1 MVKGV
6 RAMVM
11 WRLKACPRCGGDMFI
26 GKDDKWFQ
34 QCIQC
39 SCRAELKMLD
49 KFEKEPVKA
58 KVQATTK
65 G

>member
-1 MVKGV
+1 
-6 RAMVM
+6 MVM
-11 WRLKACPRCGGDMFI
+11 WRFKSCPRCHGDMFI

-39 SCRAELKMLD
+39 SCRAELKVLED
-49 KFEKEPVKA
+49 FKKEPKQTAVH
-58 KVQATTK
+58 ATTK